1 LENVGVDSELLPVL
15 EPPPPHAAMLVKQ
28 SNGSDLKILCV
39 ISILS
44 KCPANDQIRVDAI
57 TYGLG
62 LRLKRRIYLLLKY
75 KNYLSMKMRLEYMA
89 KR

>member
-1 LENVGVDSELLPVL
+1 MSSISISGVLENVGVDSELLPVL

-39 ISILS
+39 IPILS

-57 TYGLG
+57 HLWFGIAPKTSDLPTF
-62 LRLKRRIYLLLKY
+62 
-75 KNYLSMKMRLEYMA
+75 EV
-89 KR
+89 